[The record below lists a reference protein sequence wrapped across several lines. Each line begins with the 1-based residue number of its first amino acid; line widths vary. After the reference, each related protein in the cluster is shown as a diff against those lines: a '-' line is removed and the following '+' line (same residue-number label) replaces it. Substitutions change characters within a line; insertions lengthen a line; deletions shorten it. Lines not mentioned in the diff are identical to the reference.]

1 MVIKNS
7 DNEKFLSLTID
18 ANLNFN
24 CHMENILEKARK
36 KVCVLAT
43 TTPDISI
50 AKRKLLMNSFYLTIT
65 ACLLGCATAVQ

>member
-36 KVCVLAT
+36 KFA
-43 TTPDISI
+43 
-50 AKRKLLMNSFYLTIT
+50 F
-65 ACLLGCATAVQ
+65 